1 MSTTSSDGPFG
12 ATGYGTSP
20 ALSSGS
26 TSPSSTNSSS
36 GASGSTGASREST
49 SGSSGS
55 SDASGTAGSGDYTSN
70 GAGYYGTNGSPYSSS
85 GAGTGSSSSY
95 SSGSG
100 SSSGYS
106 SSAYGTTGS
115 TTPISTPGST
125 GTGSTSG
132 APDNGGTELSR
143 GAVTT
148 RTAPTARVSPG
159 AGGAGAGGAHATAGS
174 RTASTAAARKH
185 RGPRRVRL
193 AVARVDPWSVM
204 KMSFLLSV
212 ALGIAGVVLT
222 AVLWMILSTMN
233 VFTDVEGVL
242 QSLQT
247 TTSDPFSIKDYVG
260 FGRVVSLSIVIGV
273 IDVILMTAI
282 ATVMAFLYNI
292 CSALVGGVQLT
303 LTDD

>member
-1 MSTTSSDGPFG
+1 MSATSPEGSLSRP
-12 ATGYGTSP
+12 GTSTR
-20 ALSSGS
+20 SG
-26 TSPSSTNSSS
+26 
-36 GASGSTGASREST
+36 
-49 SGSSGS
+49 
-55 SDASGTAGSGDYTSN
+55 
-70 GAGYYGTNGSPYSSS
+70 
-85 GAGTGSSSSY
+85 
-95 SSGSG
+95 SGSG
-100 SSSGYS
+100 SSDSSGQSASYYAS
-106 SSAYGTTGS
+106 GGTSGSSAS
-115 TTPISTPGST
+115 SGST
-125 GTGSTSG
+125 GTTSG
-132 APDNGGTELSR
+132 ASGADQGTPLSR
-143 GAVTT
+143 GAVTN
-148 RTAPTARVSPG
+148 RTAPTQRVG
-159 AGGAGAGGAHATAGS
+159 AGQANKSGSGRAGGSAAAGA
-174 RTASTAAARKH
+174 RTATAARKH
-185 RGPRRVRL
+185 KGPRRVRL

-212 ALGIAGVVLT
+212 ALGIAGVILT

-233 VFTDVEGVL
+233 VFSDIEGVL

>member
-1 MSTTSSDGPFG
+1 MSTTSEGGSRGTTQWGSDPT
-12 ATGYGTSP
+12 APITSGGSSS
-20 ALSSGS
+20 SSGS
-26 TSPSSTNSSS
+26 TQAVSSSS
-36 GASGSTGASREST
+36 GT
-49 SGSSGS
+49 GSSGS
-55 SDASGTAGSGDYTSN
+55 NGSAGGSTTYYGSN
-70 GAGYYGTNGSPYSSS
+70 GA
-85 GAGTGSSSSY
+85 AFD
-95 SSGSG
+95 SGSQEAVGAAGG
-100 SSSGYS
+100 S
-106 SSAYGTTGS
+106 A
-115 TTPISTPGST
+115 PN
-125 GTGSTSG
+125 TSG
-132 APDNGGTELSR
+132 ADTGGTPLTR

-148 RTAPTARVSPG
+148 RTAPTKKAAPAPTARP
-159 AGGAGAGGAHATAGS
+159 AT
-174 RTASTAAARKH
+174 RKS

-233 VFTDVEGVL
+233 VFSDVEGVL

-273 IDVILMTAI
+273 IDIILLTAI
-282 ATVMAFLYNI
+282 ATVTAFLYNI

>member
-1 MSTTSSDGPFG
+1 MSATSPEGSVSGTG
-12 ATGYGTSP
+12 ASARSGIGSGTSGDQGQNGVYY
-20 ALSSGS
+20 AAGGSSGS
-26 TSPSSTNSSS
+26 TS
-36 GASGSTGASREST
+36 GAS
-49 SGSSGS
+49 
-55 SDASGTAGSGDYTSN
+55 TADQAT
-70 GAGYYGTNGSPYSSS
+70 A
-85 GAGTGSSSSY
+85 
-95 SSGSG
+95 
-100 SSSGYS
+100 
-106 SSAYGTTGS
+106 
-115 TTPISTPGST
+115 
-125 GTGSTSG
+125 
-132 APDNGGTELSR
+132 LSR
-143 GAVTT
+143 GAVTN
-148 RTAPTARVSPG
+148 RTAPTQRVGSGQSGAASSSTSTGAR
-159 AGGAGAGGAHATAGS
+159 T
-174 RTASTAAARKH
+174 TTAARKH
-185 RGPRRVRL
+185 KGPRRVRL

-212 ALGIAGVVLT
+212 ALGIAGVILT

-233 VFTDVEGVL
+233 VFTDIEGVL

>member
-1 MSTTSSDGPFG
+1 MSTTSSEGPFG
-12 ATGYGTSP
+12 AAGYGAGTSR
-20 ALSSGS
+20 SSGS
-26 TSPSSTNSSS
+26 TS
-36 GASGSTGASREST
+36 
-49 SGSSGS
+49 
-55 SDASGTAGSGDYTSN
+55 AGSAQG
-70 GAGYYGTNGSPYSSS
+70 S
-85 GAGTGSSSSY
+85 GAGTSADSGSGSGSGDSGSGSSNNGYYGSGGAAY

-100 SSSGYS
+100 SSTSGS
-106 SSAYGTTGS
+106 
-115 TTPISTPGST
+115 
-125 GTGSTSG
+125 TGSTSG
-132 APDNGGTELSR
+132 ATNADAATALSR

-148 RTAPTARVSPG
+148 RTAPTQRVTGATTPG
-159 AGGAGAGGAHATAGS
+159 ASKAGAAGAAG
-174 RTASTAAARKH
+174 ARKH
-185 RGPRRVRL
+185 KGPRRVRL

-212 ALGIAGVVLT
+212 AIGIAGVILT

-233 VFTDVEGVL
+233 VFSDIEGVL

-247 TTSDPFSIKDYVG
+247 TTADPFSIKDYVG

>member
-1 MSTTSSDGPFG
+1 MSATSPEGSVSGP
-12 ATGYGTSP
+12 GTSTR
-20 ALSSGS
+20 AGSGS
-26 TSPSSTNSSS
+26 GFSDDQGQNGSYYAAS
-36 GASGSTGASREST
+36 GASGSTSGASSAEQ
-49 SGSSGS
+49 
-55 SDASGTAGSGDYTSN
+55 ATA
-70 GAGYYGTNGSPYSSS
+70 
-85 GAGTGSSSSY
+85 
-95 SSGSG
+95 
-100 SSSGYS
+100 
-106 SSAYGTTGS
+106 
-115 TTPISTPGST
+115 
-125 GTGSTSG
+125 
-132 APDNGGTELSR
+132 LSR
-143 GAVTT
+143 GAVTS
-148 RTAPTARVSPG
+148 RTAPTQRVGSGQSG
-159 AGGAGAGGAHATAGS
+159 AASSASTGTRTATAT
-174 RTASTAAARKH
+174 RRHK
-185 RGPRRVRL
+185 GPRRVRL

-212 ALGIAGVVLT
+212 ALGIAGVILT

-233 VFTDVEGVL
+233 VFTDIEGVL

>member
-1 MSTTSSDGPFG
+1 MSTTSSEGSFGKAGFG
-12 ATGYGTSP
+12 AGSSRGSGSGKSAT
-20 ALSSGS
+20 SSGS
-26 TSPSSTNSSS
+26 SASPGTGSGSGSGSGDS
-36 GASGSTGASREST
+36 GASGGSGGSTNGYYGSGGAAYAT
-49 SGSSGS
+49 GSGSSGS
-55 SDASGTAGSGDYTSN
+55 
-70 GAGYYGTNGSPYSSS
+70 
-85 GAGTGSSSSY
+85 
-95 SSGSG
+95 
-100 SSSGYS
+100 
-106 SSAYGTTGS
+106 
-115 TTPISTPGST
+115 
-125 GTGSTSG
+125 TGSTSG
-132 APDNGGTELSR
+132 ASVGDTTTSLSR

-148 RTAPTARVSPG
+148 RTAPTQKVGAAPG
-159 AGGAGAGGAHATAGS
+159 RPAGAAG
-174 RTASTAAARKH
+174 TVPRKH
-185 RGPRRVRL
+185 KGPRRVRL

-212 ALGIAGVVLT
+212 AIGIAGVVLT

-233 VFTDVEGVL
+233 VFSDVEGVL

-260 FGRVVSLSIVIGV
+260 FGRIVSLSIVIGV